1 MKPIKVVMAGNGHD
15 HSAANFRAMK
25 HHPEAFD
32 VLGVCDLIPGKN
44 EETYAGAKRFTLEE
58 VLTLPDLDAVVIE
71 SGKNSEVYYGQKFA
85 EKGIPI
91 FLDKPGSSNVEEYN
105 KLLDIVEEKKLPFG
119 LGYVYRFNPMVQKAL
134 GLKNSGELGDIYS
147 VEAHMSVFHDQ
158 NKRRWL
164 KTFKGGMMFY
174 LGCHIID
181 AACLF
186 MGFPNEVI
194 PLSTATGNDG
204 IDSEDFGCAILKYNN
219 GSAYIRTC
227 ASEVN
232 GFARRSITVTGTKGT
247 VQIHPTERHI
257 INDDTA
263 PDLVAEAHITLLK
276 DNPNQWGMGSGT
288 DYKSEPFNRYAP
300 MLLQFAAQVRGEEGY
315 VMPLDYERKL
325 MKTIALACG
334 ADNEIKR

>member
-1 MKPIKVVMAGNGHD
+1 MKPIKVVMVGNGHD

-32 VLGVCDLIPGKN
+32 VLGVCDLIPGKD
-44 EETYAGAKRFTLEE
+44 EKTYEGAKRFSVDEL
-58 VLTLPDLDAVVIE
+58 LALPDLDAVVIE
-71 SGKNSEVYYGQKFA
+71 SGKDSEVYYGQKFA

-119 LGYVYRFNPMVQKAL
+119 LGYVYRFNPMVKNAL
-134 GLKNSGELGDIYS
+134 ELKNSGELGEVYS
-147 VEAHMSVFHDQ
+147 VEAHMSVYHDE

-174 LGCHIID
+174 LGCHLVD
-181 AACLF
+181 AACMFL
-186 MGFPNEVI
+186 GFPEQVI
-194 PLSTATGNDG
+194 PLSTSTGNDG
-204 IDSEDFGCAILKYNN
+204 IDSEDFGCAILKYDN

-232 GFARRSITVTGTKGT
+232 GFGRRGITVAGTRGT
-247 VQIHPTERHI
+247 VQIYPTEQHI
-257 INDDTA
+257 SSCDT
-263 PDLVAEAHITLLK
+263 DLDLISKARITLLK
-276 DNPNQWGMGSGT
+276 EHPNQWGFGGT
-288 DYKSEPFNRYAP
+288 EYTSDPFNRYAP

-315 VMPLDYERKL
+315 VMPLCYERKL
-325 MKTIALACG
+325 MKTLALACG
-334 ADNEIKR
+334 ADNEMKR

>member
-1 MKPIKVVMAGNGHD
+1 MKTIKVAMVGNGHD

-25 HHPEAFD
+25 NHPETFEI
-32 VLGVCDLIPGKN
+32 VGVCDLIPGKD
-44 EETYAGAKRFTLEE
+44 EKTYEGAKRFSVDEL
-58 VLTLPDLDAVVIE
+58 LALPDLDAVVIE
-71 SGKNSEVYYGQKFA
+71 SGKDSEVYYGQKFA

-119 LGYVYRFNPMVQKAL
+119 LGYVYRFNPMVKNAL
-134 GLKNSGELGDIYS
+134 ELKNSGELGKAYS
-147 VEAHMSVFHDQ
+147 VEAHMSVYHDE

-181 AACLF
+181 VACLF
-186 MGFPNEVI
+186 MGFPDEVI
-194 PLSTATGNDG
+194 PLSTSTGNDG
-204 IDSEDFGCAILKYNN
+204 IDCEDFGCAILKYSN

-247 VQIHPTERHI
+247 VQIYPTEQHI
-257 INDDTA
+257 SSCDT
-263 PDLVAEAHITLLK
+263 DLDLISKARITLLK
-276 DNPNQWGMGSGT
+276 EHPNQWGFGGT
-288 DYKSEPFNRYAP
+288 EYTSDPFNRYAP

-315 VMPLDYERKL
+315 VMPLCYERKL
-325 MKTIALACG
+325 MKTLALACG
-334 ADNEIKR
+334 ADNEMKR

>member
-1 MKPIKVVMAGNGHD
+1 MKTIKVAMVGNGHD

-25 HHPEAFD
+25 NHLETFEI
-32 VLGVCDLIPGKN
+32 VGVCDLIPGKD
-44 EETYAGAKRFTLEE
+44 EKTYEVAKRFSVDEL
-58 VLTLPDLDAVVIE
+58 LALPDLDAVVIE
-71 SGKNSEVYYGQKFA
+71 SGKDSEVYYGQKFA

-119 LGYVYRFNPMVQKAL
+119 LGYVYRFNPMVKNAL
-134 GLKNSGELGDIYS
+134 ELKNSGELGEVYS
-147 VEAHMSVFHDQ
+147 VEAHMSVFHDR

-181 AACLF
+181 VACLF
-186 MGFPNEVI
+186 MGFPDEVI
-194 PLSTATGNDG
+194 PLSTSTGNDG
-204 IDSEDFGCAILKYNN
+204 IDSEDFGCAILKYDN

-232 GFARRSITVTGTKGT
+232 GFGRRGITVAGTRGT
-247 VQIHPTERHI
+247 VQIYPTEQHI
-257 INDDTA
+257 SSCDT
-263 PDLVAEAHITLLK
+263 DLDLISKARITLLK
-276 DNPNQWGMGSGT
+276 EHPNQWGFGGT
-288 DYKSEPFNRYAP
+288 EYTSDPFNRYAP

-325 MKTIALACG
+325 MKTLALACG
-334 ADNEIKR
+334 ADNEMKR

>member
-1 MKPIKVVMAGNGHD
+1 MKPIKVVMVGNGHD

-25 HHPEAFD
+25 NHPETFEI
-32 VLGVCDLIPGKN
+32 VGVCDLIPGKD
-44 EETYAGAKRFTLEE
+44 EKTYEGAKRFSVDEL
-58 VLTLPDLDAVVIE
+58 LALPDLDAVVIE
-71 SGKNSEVYYGQKFA
+71 SGKDSEVYYGQKFA

-119 LGYVYRFNPMVQKAL
+119 LGYVYRFNPMVKNAL
-134 GLKNSGELGDIYS
+134 ELKNSGELGEVYS
-147 VEAHMSVFHDQ
+147 VEAHMSVYHDE

-181 AACLF
+181 AACMFL
-186 MGFPNEVI
+186 GFPEQVI
-194 PLSTATGNDG
+194 PLSTSTGNDG
-204 IDSEDFGCAILKYNN
+204 IDSEDFGCAILKYDN

-232 GFARRSITVTGTKGT
+232 GFGRRGITVAGTRGT
-247 VQIHPTERHI
+247 VQIYPTEQHI
-257 INDDTA
+257 SSCDT
-263 PDLVAEAHITLLK
+263 DLDLISKARITLLK
-276 DNPNQWGMGSGT
+276 EHPNQWGFGGT
-288 DYKSEPFNRYAP
+288 EYTSDPFNRYAP

-315 VMPLDYERKL
+315 VMPLCYERKL
-325 MKTIALACG
+325 MKTLALACG
-334 ADNEIKR
+334 ADNEMKR

>member
-1 MKPIKVVMAGNGHD
+1 MVGNGHD

-25 HHPEAFD
+25 NHPETFEI
-32 VLGVCDLIPGKN
+32 VGVCDLIPGKD
-44 EETYAGAKRFTLEE
+44 EKTYEGAKRFSVDEL
-58 VLTLPDLDAVVIE
+58 LALPDLDAVVIE
-71 SGKNSEVYYGQKFA
+71 SGKDSEVYYGQKFA

-119 LGYVYRFNPMVQKAL
+119 LGYVYRFNPMVKNAL
-134 GLKNSGELGDIYS
+134 ELKNSGELGKAYS
-147 VEAHMSVFHDQ
+147 VEAHMSVYHDE

-181 AACLF
+181 VACLF
-186 MGFPNEVI
+186 MGFPDEVI
-194 PLSTATGNDG
+194 PLSTSTGNDG
-204 IDSEDFGCAILKYNN
+204 IDSEDFGCAILKYDN

-232 GFARRSITVTGTKGT
+232 GFGRRGITVAGTRGT
-247 VQIHPTERHI
+247 VQIYPTEQHI
-257 INDDTA
+257 SSCDT
-263 PDLVAEAHITLLK
+263 DLDLISKARIALLK
-276 DNPNQWGMGSGT
+276 EHPNQWGFGGT
-288 DYKSEPFNRYAP
+288 EYTSDPFNRYAP

-315 VMPLDYERKL
+315 VMPLCYERKL
-325 MKTIALACG
+325 MKTLALACG
-334 ADNEIKR
+334 ADNEMKR

>member
-1 MKPIKVVMAGNGHD
+1 MKPIKVVMVGNGHD

-25 HHPEAFD
+25 NHPETFEI
-32 VLGVCDLIPGKN
+32 VGVCDLIPGKD
-44 EETYAGAKRFTLEE
+44 EKTYEGAKRFSVDEL
-58 VLTLPDLDAVVIE
+58 LALPDLDAVVIE
-71 SGKNSEVYYGQKFA
+71 SGKDSEVYYGQKFA
-85 EKGIPI
+85 AKGIPI

-119 LGYVYRFNPMVQKAL
+119 LGYVYRFNPMVKNAL
-134 GLKNSGELGDIYS
+134 ELKNSGELGEVYS
-147 VEAHMSVFHDQ
+147 VEAHMSVYHDE

-181 AACLF
+181 VACMFL
-186 MGFPNEVI
+186 GFPEQVI
-194 PLSTATGNDG
+194 PLSTSTGNDG
-204 IDSEDFGCAILKYNN
+204 IDSEDFGCAILKYDN

-232 GFARRSITVTGTKGT
+232 GFGRRGITVAGTRGT
-247 VQIHPTERHI
+247 VQIYPTEQHI
-257 INDDTA
+257 SSCDT
-263 PDLVAEAHITLLK
+263 DLDLISKARITLLK
-276 DNPNQWGMGSGT
+276 EHPNQWGFGGT
-288 DYKSEPFNRYAP
+288 EYTSDPFNRYAP

-315 VMPLDYERKL
+315 VMPLCYERKL
-325 MKTIALACG
+325 MKTLALACG

>member
-1 MKPIKVVMAGNGHD
+1 MKPIKVVMVGNGHD

-44 EETYAGAKRFTLEE
+44 EETYMGAKRFTLEE
-58 VLTLPDLDAVVIE
+58 ALALPDLDAVVIE
-71 SGKNSEVYYGQKFA
+71 SGKDSEVYYGQKFA

-105 KLLDIVEEKKLPFG
+105 KLIDIVEDKKLPFG
-119 LGYVYRFNPMVQKAL
+119 LGYVYRFNPMVRKALELQKA
-134 GLKNSGELGDIYS
+134 GELGKAYS
-147 VEAHMSVFHDQ
+147 VEAHMSVYHDE

-174 LGCHIID
+174 LGCHLVD
-181 AACLF
+181 AACMFL
-186 MGFPNEVI
+186 GFPEQVI
-194 PLSTATGNDG
+194 PLSTSTGNDG
-204 IDSEDFGCAILKYNN
+204 IDSEDFGCAILKYDN

-232 GFARRSITVTGTKGT
+232 GFGRRGITVAGTRGT
-247 VQIHPTERHI
+247 VQIYPTEQHI
-257 INDDTA
+257 SSCDT
-263 PDLVAEAHITLLK
+263 DLDLISKARITLLK
-276 DNPNQWGMGSGT
+276 EHPNQWGFGGT
-288 DYKSEPFNRYAP
+288 EYTSDPFNRYAP

-315 VMPLDYERKL
+315 VMPLCYERKL
-325 MKTIALACG
+325 MKTLALACG
-334 ADNEIKR
+334 ADNEMKR

>member
-1 MKPIKVVMAGNGHD
+1 MKTIKVAMVGNGHD

-25 HHPEAFD
+25 NHLETFEI
-32 VLGVCDLIPGKN
+32 VGVCDLIPGKD
-44 EETYAGAKRFTLEE
+44 EKTYEGAKRFSVDEL
-58 VLTLPDLDAVVIE
+58 LALPDLDAVVIE
-71 SGKNSEVYYGQKFA
+71 SGKDSEVYYGQKFA

-119 LGYVYRFNPMVQKAL
+119 LGYVYRFNPMVKNAL
-134 GLKNSGELGDIYS
+134 ELKNSGELGEVYS
-147 VEAHMSVFHDQ
+147 VEAHMSVFHDR

-181 AACLF
+181 VACLF
-186 MGFPNEVI
+186 MGFPDEVI
-194 PLSTATGNDG
+194 PLSTSTGNDG
-204 IDSEDFGCAILKYNN
+204 IDSEDFGCAILKYDN

-232 GFARRSITVTGTKGT
+232 GFGRRGITVAGTRGT
-247 VQIHPTERHI
+247 VQIYPTEQHI
-257 INDDTA
+257 SSCDT
-263 PDLVAEAHITLLK
+263 DLDLISKARITLLK
-276 DNPNQWGMGSGT
+276 EHPNQWGFGGT
-288 DYKSEPFNRYAP
+288 EYTSDPFNRYAP

-325 MKTIALACG
+325 MKTLALACG
-334 ADNEIKR
+334 ADNEMKR

>member
-1 MKPIKVVMAGNGHD
+1 MKPIKVVMVGNGHD

-25 HHPEAFD
+25 NHPETFEI
-32 VLGVCDLIPGKN
+32 VGVCDLIPGKD
-44 EETYAGAKRFTLEE
+44 EKTYEGAKRFSVDEL
-58 VLTLPDLDAVVIE
+58 LALPDLDAVVIE
-71 SGKNSEVYYGQKFA
+71 SGKDSEVYYGQKFA
-85 EKGIPI
+85 AKGIPI

-119 LGYVYRFNPMVQKAL
+119 LGYVYRFNPMVKNAL
-134 GLKNSGELGDIYS
+134 ELKNSGELGEVYS
-147 VEAHMSVFHDQ
+147 VEAHMSVYHDE

-181 AACLF
+181 VACMFL
-186 MGFPNEVI
+186 GFPEQVI
-194 PLSTATGNDG
+194 PLSTSTGNDG
-204 IDSEDFGCAILKYNN
+204 IDSEDFGCAILKYDN

-232 GFARRSITVTGTKGT
+232 GFGRRGITVAGTRGT
-247 VQIHPTERHI
+247 VQIYPTEQHI
-257 INDDTA
+257 SSCDT
-263 PDLVAEAHITLLK
+263 DLDLISKARITLLK
-276 DNPNQWGMGSGT
+276 EHPNQWGFGGT
-288 DYKSEPFNRYAP
+288 EYTSDPFNRYAP

-325 MKTIALACG
+325 MKTLALACG
-334 ADNEIKR
+334 ADNEMKR

>member
-1 MKPIKVVMAGNGHD
+1 MKTIKVAMVGNGHD

-25 HHPEAFD
+25 NHPETFEI
-32 VLGVCDLIPGKN
+32 VGVCDLIPGKD
-44 EETYAGAKRFTLEE
+44 EKTYEGAKRFSVDEL
-58 VLTLPDLDAVVIE
+58 LALPDLDAVVIE
-71 SGKNSEVYYGQKFA
+71 SGKDSEVYYGQKFA

-119 LGYVYRFNPMVQKAL
+119 LGYVYRFNPMVKNAL
-134 GLKNSGELGDIYS
+134 ELKNSGELGEVYS
-147 VEAHMSVFHDQ
+147 VEAHMSVFHDR

-181 AACLF
+181 VACLF
-186 MGFPNEVI
+186 MGFPDEVI
-194 PLSTATGNDG
+194 PLSTSTGNDG
-204 IDSEDFGCAILKYNN
+204 IDSEDFGCAILKYDN

-232 GFARRSITVTGTKGT
+232 GFGRRGITVAGTRGT
-247 VQIHPTERHI
+247 VQIYPTEQHI
-257 INDDTA
+257 SSCDT
-263 PDLVAEAHITLLK
+263 DLDLISKARITLLK
-276 DNPNQWGMGSGT
+276 EHPNQWGFGGT
-288 DYKSEPFNRYAP
+288 EYTSDPFNRYAP

-315 VMPLDYERKL
+315 VMPLCYERKL
-325 MKTIALACG
+325 MKTLALACG
-334 ADNEIKR
+334 ADNEMKR

>member
-1 MKPIKVVMAGNGHD
+1 MKPIKVVMVGNGHD

-25 HHPEAFD
+25 NHPETFEI
-32 VLGVCDLIPGKN
+32 VGVCDLIPGKD
-44 EETYAGAKRFTLEE
+44 EKTYEGAKRFSVDEL
-58 VLTLPDLDAVVIE
+58 LALPDLDAVVIE
-71 SGKNSEVYYGQKFA
+71 SGKDSEVYYGQKFA
-85 EKGIPI
+85 AKGIPI

-119 LGYVYRFNPMVQKAL
+119 LGYVYRFNPMVKNALELQKA
-134 GLKNSGELGDIYS
+134 GELGKAYS
-147 VEAHMSVFHDQ
+147 VEAHMSVYHDE

-181 AACLF
+181 VACMFL
-186 MGFPNEVI
+186 GFPEQVI
-194 PLSTATGNDG
+194 PLSTSTGNDG
-204 IDSEDFGCAILKYNN
+204 IDSEDFGCAILKYDN

-232 GFARRSITVTGTKGT
+232 GFGRRGITVAGTRGT
-247 VQIHPTERHI
+247 VQIYPTEQHI
-257 INDDTA
+257 SSCDT
-263 PDLVAEAHITLLK
+263 DLDLISKARITLLK
-276 DNPNQWGMGSGT
+276 EHPNQWGFGGT
-288 DYKSEPFNRYAP
+288 EYTSDPFNRYAP

-325 MKTIALACG
+325 MKTLALACG
-334 ADNEIKR
+334 ADNEMKR

>member
-1 MKPIKVVMAGNGHD
+1 MVGNGHD

-32 VLGVCDLIPGKN
+32 VLGVCDLIPGKD
-44 EETYAGAKRFTLEE
+44 EKTYEGAKRFSVDEL
-58 VLTLPDLDAVVIE
+58 LALPDLDAVVIE
-71 SGKNSEVYYGQKFA
+71 SGKDSEVYYGQKFA
-85 EKGIPI
+85 AKGIPI

-119 LGYVYRFNPMVQKAL
+119 LGYVYRFNPMVKNAL
-134 GLKNSGELGDIYS
+134 ELKNSGELGEVYS
-147 VEAHMSVFHDQ
+147 VEAHMSVYHDE

-181 AACLF
+181 VACLF
-186 MGFPNEVI
+186 MGFPEQVI
-194 PLSTATGNDG
+194 PLSTSTGNDG
-204 IDSEDFGCAILKYNN
+204 IDSEDFGCAILKYDN

-232 GFARRSITVTGTKGT
+232 GFGRRGITVAGTRGT
-247 VQIHPTERHI
+247 VQIYPTEQHI
-257 INDDTA
+257 SSCDT
-263 PDLVAEAHITLLK
+263 DLDLISKARITLLK
-276 DNPNQWGMGSGT
+276 EHPNQWGFGGT
-288 DYKSEPFNRYAP
+288 EYTSDPFNRYAP

-315 VMPLDYERKL
+315 VMPLCYERKL
-325 MKTIALACG
+325 MKTLALACG
-334 ADNEIKR
+334 ADNEMKR

>member
-1 MKPIKVVMAGNGHD
+1 MKPIKVVMVGNGHD

-32 VLGVCDLIPGKN
+32 VLGVCDLIPGKD
-44 EETYAGAKRFTLEE
+44 EKTYEGAKRFSVDEL
-58 VLTLPDLDAVVIE
+58 LALPDLDAVVIE
-71 SGKNSEVYYGQKFA
+71 SGKDSEVYYGQKFA
-85 EKGIPI
+85 AKGIPI

-119 LGYVYRFNPMVQKAL
+119 LGYVYRFNPMVKNAL
-134 GLKNSGELGDIYS
+134 ELKNSGELGEVYS
-147 VEAHMSVFHDQ
+147 VEAHMSVYHDE

-181 AACLF
+181 VACLF
-186 MGFPNEVI
+186 MGFPEQVI
-194 PLSTATGNDG
+194 PLSTSTGNDG
-204 IDSEDFGCAILKYNN
+204 IDSEDFGCAILKYDN

-232 GFARRSITVTGTKGT
+232 GFGRRGITVAGTRGT
-247 VQIHPTERHI
+247 VQIYPTEQHI
-257 INDDTA
+257 SSCDT
-263 PDLVAEAHITLLK
+263 DLDLISKARITLLK
-276 DNPNQWGMGSGT
+276 EHPNQWGFGGT
-288 DYKSEPFNRYAP
+288 EYTSDPFNRYAP

-315 VMPLDYERKL
+315 VMPLCYERKL
-325 MKTIALACG
+325 MKTLALACG
-334 ADNEIKR
+334 ADNEMKR